1 MLPRSLPLVSP
12 LRAAHG
18 AGWTPWAHNL
28 LMTSLPTVYRMK
40 KRHRSRESGP
50 YADKE
55 AQRTAETFG
64 VVLSWLAG
72 EAA

>member
-1 MLPRSLPLVSP
+1 MYRRSAITALETRSLRFHIGGKGPDRLN
-12 LRAAHG
+12 R
-18 AGWTPWAHNL
+18 
-28 LMTSLPTVYRMK
+28 Y
-40 KRHRSRESGP
+40 RSRESGP

-55 AQRTAETFG
+55 AQRTAETSG